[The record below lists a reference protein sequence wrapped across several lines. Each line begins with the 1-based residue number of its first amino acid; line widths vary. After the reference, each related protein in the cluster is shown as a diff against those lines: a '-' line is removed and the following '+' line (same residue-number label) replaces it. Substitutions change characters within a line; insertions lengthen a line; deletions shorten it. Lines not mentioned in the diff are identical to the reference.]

1 MYKSKVDESIT
12 FQTIDELRAAQAEAL
27 ASEDVFLRNKV
38 FEVTW
43 IDDPTNNFSAESNG

>member
-27 ASEDVFLRNKV
+27 ASGNVFLQNKV
-38 FEVTW
+38 FEMTW
-43 IDDPTNNFSAESNG
+43 IDNPDTSE